1 MPKSVMHK
9 RFLTT
14 GFLSRLSLSLLVPGL
29 VLSIVPAIVR
39 ADGFVIDKIYHPYV
53 NPLERELEL
62 RALVVQDE
70 DEVIDGS
77 QLYRLGLA
85 RAFGER
91 VRGEFYLIG
100 SNTPA
105 SNLALAAYELELK
118 WQLTEQGEYFADW
131 GLLFELEAERGED
144 IQEFRSS
151 VLMEKE
157 LGQWATT
164 LNLSA
169 VYEWGDDIRNEW
181 ESQLAAQLR
190 YRYAVK
196 FEPAVE
202 FYSGQDVMGLGP
214 VALGQVRF
222 GKGRKLRWELGVI
235 FGVDSTSPDQV
246 WRAMLEYEF

>member
-1 MPKSVMHK
+1 MHK
-9 RFLTT
+9 RFPTN
-14 GFLSRLSLSLLVPGL
+14 GFLSRLPPILILRGLLLSLSMVT
-29 VLSIVPAIVR
+29 ATAH

-53 NPLERELEL
+53 NPLEREVEL

-70 DEVIDGS
+70 DEAIDGS
-77 QLYRLGLA
+77 QVYRVALA
-85 RAFGER
+85 RAFGDR
-91 VRGEFYLIG
+91 LRGEFYLIG

-105 SNLALAAYELELK
+105 SNLALTAYELELK

-131 GLLFELEAERGED
+131 GLLFELEAEREED

-157 LGQWATT
+157 LGQWVGT

-190 YRYAVK
+190 YRYSVK
-196 FEPAVE
+196 VEPAVE
-202 FYSGQDVMGLGP
+202 FYSGQDVIGLGP

-235 FGVDSTSPDQV
+235 LGVDSKSPDQV